1 MVQEDRRVFVSF
13 DGYLYFSSLE
23 ESDAGNYSCNV
34 QSEVSKT
41 GKNGPLFQLHVVTHC
56 VYSYFYSLYKFIL
69 ITCSLFFKLTINNLY
84 YRTTSLKLFQKHL
97 LLAKKLDLN
106 VLHLHSK
113 ILFYSIS
120 CFFIHNSIILYFTI
134 YYIFVTK

>member
-1 MVQEDRRVFVSF
+1 MNCLFILSILEVRYFWVRESFPNMVQEDRRVFVSY

-56 VYSYFYSLYKFIL
+56 MYSYSYSLF
-69 ITCSLFFKLTINNLY
+69 
-84 YRTTSLKLFQKHL
+84 
-97 LLAKKLDLN
+97 
-106 VLHLHSK
+106 
-113 ILFYSIS
+113 
-120 CFFIHNSIILYFTI
+120 
-134 YYIFVTK
+134 